1 MRKATGMEWEEHEDG
16 FLARSKHGFFYI
28 YEESQRWYVAYELGA
43 QEYGSEE
50 SFPLNVLGFTSPEE
64 AKNAAE
70 EYSQDIEDDPPDS
83 DSPENE

>member
-28 YEESQRWYVAYELGA
+28 YEESQRWYVEYELGA

-70 EYSQDIEDDPPDS
+70 EYSQDIEDDPSDS

>member
-1 MRKATGMEWEEHEDG
+1 MSKATGMEWEEHEDG

-28 YEESQRWYVAYELGA
+28 YEESQRWYVEYELGA